1 MAWQFIPHP
10 PSMVENNVTQRD
22 QFRNEEVELSDTIV
36 RESIQNSLD
45 ATPLGGVTRV
55 HFKTTDAGSLGRDF
69 VEQLFDQQL
78 PHARASA
85 RDVDE
90 VDFDNPDALIIE
102 DFGTGGLTGRTDA
115 RDEGNFSDFW
125 HRHGQSHK
133 TGTSRGRWGLGKL
146 VYSTSSMLGVFFGLT
161 IRDGDPNRYLMGQS
175 VLELHRLEGKQYPA
189 HAYYADM
196 EGEGGIYGQTPVP
209 LRDRDEIEKF
219 ASQFAIERTAEP
231 GLSIIIPFP
240 HNGLVPESMIGV
252 AINNYFYPILTGQLV
267 LKFNDVDL
275 TAENIRELA
284 HKHADTAK
292 LKDIDPLFDFIEATN
307 ASISGG
313 KLVSLKDGWVEDEKL
328 TEEDFDEGVAD
339 QLREAFSRGELVGVR
354 LPLSIKTK
362 PDNTVR
368 HTYFHVCVQRPESL
382 EKGLDLYVRGGLT
395 LPAESKFGDRKA
407 FGAMVADEETI
418 SSFLGDAENPAHT
431 KWTTNAEKL
440 RRNYVAPDK
449 RLKVIRNAVVNLYD
463 MLVQAEEEVD
473 LQALSRFFSM
483 PGADATKKKERKPV
497 KPEPPEPPKDL
508 PPAQPRVARIETTAD
523 GFSIKPAQ
531 GAESAIYPMDFKVL
545 LAYETAASSNPFKKY
560 SRFDFDLSKRGDIS
574 IDVSQTAQVILANE
588 NSLELEV
595 SGPDFEITLSGFD
608 PNRDIKVKLNASEN
622 EEA

>member
-45 ATPLGGVTRV
+45 ATQPGGVTRV
-55 HFKTTDAGSLGRDF
+55 HFKTTGAERLDRHF
-69 VEQLFDQQL
+69 VTQLFAEQL

-102 DFGTGGLTGRTDA
+102 DFGTGGLTGQTDA
-115 RDEGNFSDFW
+115 KDDGNFSDFW
-125 HRHGQSHK
+125 HRHGKSHK

-161 IRDGDPNRYLMGQS
+161 IREGDPNRYLMGQS
-175 VLELHRLEGKQYPA
+175 VLELHPLDGKQYPA

-196 EGEGGIYGQTPVP
+196 EGEGEVYYQTPVP
-209 LRDRDEIEKF
+209 LRDSDEIEKF
-219 ASQFAIERTAEP
+219 ASQFAIERTTET

-240 HNGLVPESMIGV
+240 HDGLMPERMIGV

-267 LKFNDVDL
+267 LKFNDVEL
-275 TAENIRELA
+275 TADNIRELA

-292 LKDIDPLFDFIEATN
+292 LKDIDPLFDFIEASN
-307 ASISGG
+307 AAISGG
-313 KLVSLKDGWVEDEKL
+313 ELVSLKESWVDDERL
-328 TEEDFDEGVAD
+328 TEEDFEEGVVD
-339 QLREAFSRGELVGVR
+339 ELREAFSKGELVGIR

-362 PDNTVR
+362 PDNTKR

-418 SSFLGDAENPAHT
+418 SAFLGDAENPAHT

-449 RLKVIRNAVVNLYD
+449 RLKVVRNAVVNFYD
-463 MLVQAEEEVD
+463 MLVQAEEEED
-473 LQALSRFFSM
+473 LQALSKFFSM
-483 PGADATKKKERKPV
+483 PGAEAKKKKERKPDR
-497 KPEPPEPPKDL
+497 PEPPEPPRDL
-508 PPAQPRVARIETTAD
+508 PPPTLRVARIETTSD

-531 GAESAIYPMDFKVL
+531 GAESASYPMEFKVS
-545 LAYETAASSNPFKKY
+545 LAYETAASGNPFKKY
-560 SRFDFDLSKRGDIS
+560 SRFDFDLSKKGEIS
-574 IDVSQTAQVILANE
+574 TEVSKSVQVMSANE
-588 NSLELEV
+588 NILELEIL
-595 SGPDFEITLSGFD
+595 GPDFEIALSGFD
-608 PNRDIKVKLNASEN
+608 PNRDIKVKLNASES